1 VARDITDRLR
11 GEESRARLA
20 AIVDSSDD
28 AIISKT
34 LDGTITSWN
43 RAAELMFG
51 WAAAEAIGREITL
64 IIPLERLAE
73 EAEVIATI
81 RRGERVD
88 HFDTVRIR
96 KDGRSLEVSL
106 TISPLIDSAGRIV
119 GASKIARD
127 ITERRRIED
136 ERRRFLAMEQAAR
149 AQAEAANRAK
159 DEFLATVSHELRT
172 PLSGVFGWARM
183 LQSASLDE
191 ATRLRA
197 VDVIVR
203 SSAAQLQLID
213 DLLDV
218 SRIVTGN
225 MRLELRSLDIGPIV
239 DAALDAVRP
248 VAGSKAIELTA
259 DLGSG
264 PIIVVGAADRL
275 QQVVWNLVMNAVKF
289 TPRGG
294 RIDVSLRETG
304 EDVEISIADS
314 GEGVAPE
321 LLPHIFDRFRQEDS
335 SSTRKHRGL
344 GLGLALVR
352 HIIELHGGVVTA
364 HSPGKGK
371 GSTFTVRLPRASM
384 TPTGR

>member
-1 VARDITDRLR
+1 
-11 GEESRARLA
+11 
-20 AIVDSSDD
+20 
-28 AIISKT
+28 
-34 LDGTITSWN
+34 
-43 RAAELMFG
+43 
-51 WAAAEAIGREITL
+51 
-64 IIPLERLAE
+64 
-73 EAEVIATI
+73 
-81 RRGERVD
+81 
-88 HFDTVRIR
+88 
-96 KDGRSLEVSL
+96 L

-384 TPTGR
+384 TPTGS